1 MLIENHEFNEIYEKY
16 KNLVLKVAY
25 QVSGDLQAAE
35 DIMQDIFLTLY
46 KEQGTEYR
54 NIKAWLCLKA
64 KHRALNYKK
73 RFSREF
79 AESTSEEKISFTE
92 SMRESSEE
100 EYMGEYTGKQRAKLH
115 ETIMT
120 ALLEKNPKWY
130 EAVMLVCLMEYPQE
144 EAARKMGMKKDAFY
158 VLLYR
163 ARKWIK
169 KTFSVEYEEL
179 KHL

>member
-79 AESTSEEKISFTE
+79 AEDIIYRIDE
-92 SMRESSEE
+92 
-100 EYMGEYTGKQRAKLH
+100 GKLRGR
-115 ETIMT
+115 I
-120 ALLEKNPKWY
+120 Y
-130 EAVMLVCLMEYPQE
+130 
-144 EAARKMGMKKDAFY
+144 G
-158 VLLYR
+158 
-163 ARKWIK
+163 
-169 KTFSVEYEEL
+169 
-179 KHL
+179 

>member
-64 KHRALNYKK
+64 KHRALIKNGFPVSLRRTLRKK
-73 RFSREF
+73 R
-79 AESTSEEKISFTE
+79 
-92 SMRESSEE
+92 
-100 EYMGEYTGKQRAKLH
+100 Y
-115 ETIMT
+115 
-120 ALLEKNPKWY
+120 
-130 EAVMLVCLMEYPQE
+130 
-144 EAARKMGMKKDAFY
+144 
-158 VLLYR
+158 
-163 ARKWIK
+163 
-169 KTFSVEYEEL
+169 
-179 KHL
+179 HLQNR